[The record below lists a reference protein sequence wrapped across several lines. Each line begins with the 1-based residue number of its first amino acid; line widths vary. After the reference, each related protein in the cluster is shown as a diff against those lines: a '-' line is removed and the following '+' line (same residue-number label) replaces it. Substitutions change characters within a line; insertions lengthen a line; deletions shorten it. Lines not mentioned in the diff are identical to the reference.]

1 MTKPYQQR
9 SFSVH
14 PSSILLVLILLGV
27 TALFGA
33 LSFAYLYTR
42 VDKGMESI
50 RVPLLFVFNTLVL
63 AFSSFGIHQCR
74 RYFTLRQE
82 TQCLRWGVITMVAT
96 ILFLVLQGI
105 AWSQLLTNQQL
116 PGTSGGHGY
125 LYAISILH
133 FLHVFAGL
141 PFLFRIL
148 VPLVVSIREG
158 NAPLFFIDED
168 QQRRLKHTAWYWHF
182 IDLVWVYVMLFLLLN
197 SLT

>member
-9 SFSVH
+9 AFSVH

-42 VDKGMESI
+42 IDKGMDSI
-50 RVPLLFVFNTLVL
+50 RIPLLFVFNTLVL
-63 AFSSFGIHQCR
+63 AFSSFGIQQCR
-74 RYFTLRQE
+74 RYFNRRQE
-82 TQCLRWGVITMVAT
+82 KQCLRWGIITLLAT
-96 ILFLVLQGI
+96 MLFLVLQGI
-105 AWSQLLTNQQL
+105 AWSQLLTKQLL
-116 PGTSGGHGY
+116 PGSSGGHGF

-148 VPLVVSIREG
+148 MPLVVAIREG
-158 NAPLFFIDED
+158 NASLFFIDEN
-168 QQRRLKHTAWYWHF
+168 QQRRLQHTAWYWHF
-182 IDLVWVYVMLFLLLN
+182 IDLVWVYLILFLLLN